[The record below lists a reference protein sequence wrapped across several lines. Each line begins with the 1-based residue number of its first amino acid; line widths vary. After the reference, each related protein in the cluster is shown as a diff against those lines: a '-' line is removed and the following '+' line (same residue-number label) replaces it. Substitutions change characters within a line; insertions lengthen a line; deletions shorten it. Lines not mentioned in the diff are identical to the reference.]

1 MRTYLELQRALQS
14 TGALLRE
21 AAKALAAMCDD
32 HTVPDSTLE
41 AKRAEIT
48 AMQDRMAEYRASMD
62 AARTNRKG
70 VTPMS
75 NIRDMLKSN
84 EYARAFAFAV
94 RNHLNPMTARSFEE
108 AKPLLDAMTE
118 SGNSGADGGFL
129 VPEDIDNQIN
139 ELRRAYDPLAAL
151 FSVETVNSNTG
162 WRVIDTAPTTGF
174 SSIDE
179 MGTIGTDAQPSF
191 AKVAYT
197 LAKYG
202 LIVPVSNEL
211 AADEDANLFA
221 YLARW
226 FAKKMVITEN
236 TLLLAKLN
244 ELTATDIAAGNELKG
259 LKGAI
264 NKGMDPAIALNA
276 TILTNQDGFDAMD
289 NMTDGTGRPLIQ
301 ANPKDGTPTMFGGK
315 KIHVISNAFLASTS
329 NKAPVYIGDF
339 TQYATLFQRSGMV
352 IDSTNIGGSAYRTDS
367 TEVRGLKRMTV
378 SKFDAAAAV
387 KRTLVV

>member
-1 MRTYLELQRALQS
+1 MKTFLELQRALQS
-14 TGALLRE
+14 TGAQLRE
-21 AAKALAAMCDD
+21 AAKALAAMCEDS
-32 HTVPDSTLE
+32 TVPDSALE
-41 AKRAEIT
+41 TKRAEIT

-70 VTPMS
+70 VNTMS

-108 AKPLLDAMTE
+108 TKPLLDAMTE
-118 SGNSGADGGFL
+118 SGNSGADGGFP

-139 ELRRAYDPLAAL
+139 ELRRAYDPLADL

-162 WRVIDTAPTTGF
+162 WRVVDTAPTTGF

-264 NKGMDPAIALNA
+264 NKGLDPAIALNA
-276 TILTNQDGFDAMD
+276 VILTNQDGFDAMD

-301 ANPKDGTPTMFGGK
+301 ANPMDGTPTVFGGK
-315 KIHVISNAFLASTS
+315 KIHVISNTFLASTS
-329 NKAPVYIGDF
+329 SKAPVFIGDF
-339 TQYATLFQRSGMV
+339 TQYACLFQRAGMV

-367 TEVRGLKRMTV
+367 TEVRGLKRMAV
-378 SKFDAAAAV
+378 AKFDTAAAV